1 MLQMFT
7 LFLARFL
14 KKMPEAIEKV
24 AYFTNK
30 CFVCLN
36 MFDLKAHLH
45 FLSQIKAEEK
55 IQYQRKQ
62 IQVRQRKQQI

>member
-1 MLQMFT
+1 
-7 LFLARFL
+7 
-14 KKMPEAIEKV
+14 MPEAIEKV

-30 CFVCLN
+30 CFVCQN

>member
-7 LFLARFL
+7 LFLDRFL

-24 AYFTNK
+24 AY
-30 CFVCLN
+30 FVCLN

-62 IQVRQRKQQI
+62 IQVRQRKQPI